1 VQQRITAKEVR
12 PELEFVRECVLLG
25 RKWRSMVDERLKQ
38 GGLTLARGTV
48 LYWLAEANG
57 PVTQSRLAE
66 TIGIEGPTLVR
77 LLHALEAQGLVER
90 VPFEG
95 DRRAKGLRLTDAA
108 AQYLDLIDSV
118 TDALCDEYLDG
129 LEKRRLASATKLVRS
144 ARTSLG

>member
-1 VQQRITAKEVR
+1 MQQRITAKEVR

-25 RKWRSMVDERLKQ
+25 RKWRSMVDERLKG

-48 LYWLAEANG
+48 LYWLAEADG
-57 PVTQSRLAE
+57 PVSQSRLAE

-95 DRRAKGLRLTDAA
+95 DRRAKGLRLTEAA
-108 AQYLDLIDSV
+108 GAYIDMIDKA
-118 TDALCDEYLDG
+118 TDELCDEHLDK
-129 LEKRRLASATKLVRS
+129 LDKRRLSGATKLVKA
-144 ARTSLG
+144 ARDNLG